1 MKTEYY
7 FELLMLETMKL
18 LVNIKNKINKDKDGE
33 NVPHLETTEAVLLVH
48 CNFVKMIINMIQ
60 ESCMHLFRINR
71 LVSY

>member
-18 LVNIKNKINKDKDGE
+18 LVNIKNNINKDKDGE
-33 NVPHLETTEAVLLVH
+33 NVPHLETTEAVLVH
-48 CNFVKMIINMIQ
+48 CNIVKMIINMIQ
-60 ESCMHLFRINR
+60 ESCIHLFRINR

>member
-33 NVPHLETTEAVLLVH
+33 NVPHLETTEAVLVH
-48 CNFVKMIINMIQ
+48 CNIVKMIINMIQ
-60 ESCMHLFRINR
+60 ESCIYLFRINR

>member
-7 FELLMLETMKL
+7 FELLMLVTMKL

-33 NVPHLETTEAVLLVH
+33 NVPHLETTEAVLVH
-48 CNFVKMIINMIQ
+48 CNIVKMIINMIQ
-60 ESCMHLFRINR
+60 ESCIHLFRINR

>member
-33 NVPHLETTEAVLLVH
+33 NVPHLETTEAVLVH
-48 CNFVKMIINMIQ
+48 CNIVKIIINMIQ
-60 ESCMHLFRINR
+60 ESCIHLFRINR

>member
-7 FELLMLETMKL
+7 FELLMLETMNL

-33 NVPHLETTEAVLLVH
+33 NVPHLETTEAVLVH
-48 CNFVKMIINMIQ
+48 CNIVKMIINMIQ
-60 ESCMHLFRINR
+60 ESCIHLFRINR

>member
-18 LVNIKNKINKDKDGE
+18 LVNIKNNINKDKDGE
-33 NVPHLETTEAVLLVH
+33 NVPHLETTEAVLVH
-48 CNFVKMIINMIQ
+48 CNIVKMIINMIQ
-60 ESCMHLFRINR
+60 ESCINLSQINR

>member
-7 FELLMLETMKL
+7 LELLMLETMKL

-33 NVPHLETTEAVLLVH
+33 NVPHLETTEAVLVH
-48 CNFVKMIINMIQ
+48 CNIVKIIINMIQ
-60 ESCMHLFRINR
+60 ESCIHLFRINR